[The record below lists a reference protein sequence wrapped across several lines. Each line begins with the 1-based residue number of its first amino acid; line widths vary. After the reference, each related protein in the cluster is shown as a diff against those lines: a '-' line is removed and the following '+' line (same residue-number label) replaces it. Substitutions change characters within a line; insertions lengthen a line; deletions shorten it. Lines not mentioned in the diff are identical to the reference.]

1 MHKPGILLKFA
12 AAFCFVASFA
22 TGAPAQSQPDSQAG
36 AQLGEQSALGGKQG
50 QGTNTQKTTETSP
63 TNVTR
68 FVAGTLLNAELDGSV
83 DSKKLKPGAE
93 VKAHIAEDIKSTDG
107 RTILPKDTKIIGHVT
122 QASAK
127 GAGQPDSSLGLI
139 FDKAM
144 LKSGQEIPLNAGI
157 QAVGAPI
164 SNSVDMNQ
172 IPQGEPM
179 GGSAR
184 GPGGGATAAAPG
196 TGSAGG
202 VPTAPVPGDASGAG
216 ISPSNGSGAWN
227 ANTRGVVGLSHLS
240 LKTSGGEAGGSVI
253 TSTGKNVKLDSGTRL
268 ILVTQDVTHETPSK

>member
-1 MHKPGILLKFA
+1 MYRFGAFAKFV
-12 AAFCFVASFA
+12 AAFCFMTPFA
-22 TGAPAQSQPDSQAG
+22 TAVSAQSQPDSQAG

-83 DSKKLKPGAE
+83 DSKKLKPGVE

-157 QAVGAPI
+157 QAVGAPV

-172 IPQGEPM
+172 IPQGEPI

-184 GPGGGATAAAPG
+184 GPGGGATAASPG

-216 ISPSNGSGAWN
+216 MSPSNGSGAWN

-240 LKTSGGEAGGSVI
+240 LNSSGGEGGGSVI

-268 ILVTQDVTHETPSK
+268 ILVTHDAPTK